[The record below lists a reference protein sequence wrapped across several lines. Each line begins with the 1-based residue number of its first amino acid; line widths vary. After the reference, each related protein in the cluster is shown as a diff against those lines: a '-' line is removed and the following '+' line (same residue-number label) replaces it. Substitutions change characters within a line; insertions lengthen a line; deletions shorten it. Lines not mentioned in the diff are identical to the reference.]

1 MYTLGFF
8 PESDIQMGNLLVEF
22 SLVFFRAFT
31 QMRCEWVKEVYKNDV
46 DIDIAI
52 LLSTEA
58 RVEHVEEM

>member
-1 MYTLGFF
+1 M
-8 PESDIQMGNLLVEF
+8 
-22 SLVFFRAFT
+22 
-31 QMRCEWVKEVYKNDV
+31 VKEVYKNDV